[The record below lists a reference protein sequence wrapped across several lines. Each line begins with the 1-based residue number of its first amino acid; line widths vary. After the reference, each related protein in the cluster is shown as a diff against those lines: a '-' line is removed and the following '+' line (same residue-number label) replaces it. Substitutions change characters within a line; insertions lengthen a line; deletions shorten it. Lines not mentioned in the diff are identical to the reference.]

1 MSIESA
7 PLDTDGFEEDGDEDF
22 GGHVTAALG
31 NTWSHAVNT
40 RLIVQYLDDNY
51 RQVRQ
56 LPQKYKLTE
65 CCEPYLDCLGIL
77 LISCV
82 LEGGGGVK
90 VPKTINPSALVA
102 SISKLLCQLSRVK

>member
-82 LEGGGGVK
+82 LEGGGGGESSQDYK
-90 VPKTINPSALVA
+90 
-102 SISKLLCQLSRVK
+102 SISLSCIHIKTAVPIK